1 MKKTLLAIIILILIA
16 LGVVFAINHM
26 LLPKTKADTI
36 TSTKIVISPALAID
50 FKTRLRG
57 NYTFVEDIGSANILI
72 TDKTQDIPNNW
83 NKIVLIDQ
91 NIDLM
96 PVGFGKFFQGDLPG
110 TGLKVFLATKT
121 IDEMKKLEPVLKDSL
136 IKNPPK
142 ATTILAVGDI
152 MLSRD
157 VDTKMDQF
165 GRLYPFE
172 NTVELTKNADF
183 SIANLESPFRDGVS
197 VPEPMVFG
205 AEKASVEG
213 LVAGGFD
220 AVNLANNHFGN
231 QDQKGMITTFNTLKD
246 KKIDYFGAGL
256 NNVDAAKPLIEDI
269 NGRKIAFLGYTDIDV
284 IPNSY
289 IANQNSSGVNIMNID
304 NLKTDLKN
312 ARKKADFVIVS
323 MHAGY
328 EYTNSPSQRQRDFA
342 HAAIDSGA
350 DLVIG
355 HHPHVVQGVEF
366 YKGKFIDYSL
376 GNFIFDQPWST
387 ETQQGLVAKFSLTFN
402 HITKIELTPI
412 HIYNWSQPKVITD
425 QTEFEAIFSRIFAG
439 SSRLK

>member
-1 MKKTLLAIIILILIA
+1 MKKVILAILVLVLIA
-16 LGVVFAINHM
+16 LGIVFIIDHQ
-26 LLPKTKADTI
+26 TKFSVHANI
-36 TSTKIVISPALAID
+36 ATSLKVNISPTLATD
-50 FKTRLRG
+50 FEPRLKD
-57 NYTFVEDIGSANILI
+57 NYTFTKNLSDANILI
-72 TDKTQDIPNNW
+72 TDKIEEIPANW
-83 NKIVLIDQ
+83 KNIVILDH
-91 NIDLM
+91 NIDLA
-96 PVGFGKFFQGDLPG
+96 PEGFGKFFQGELPG
-110 TGLKVFLATKT
+110 TGLKIYLAAESPNN
-121 IDEMKKLEPVLKDSL
+121 INKLEPILKSSL
-136 IKNPPK
+136 AKNPPK
-142 ATTILAVGDI
+142 PTTILAVGDI

-157 VDTKMDQF
+157 VDTQMDKF
-165 GRLYPFE
+165 GRLYPFQ
-172 NTVELTKNADF
+172 NTLDLTKNADF
-183 SIANLESPFRDGVS
+183 TLANLESPFREGNS
-197 VPEPMVFG
+197 VPEAMVFG

-231 QDQKGMITTFNTLKD
+231 QGQKGMITTFNTLKD
-246 KKIDYFGAGL
+246 NGIDYFGAGL
-256 NNVDAAKPLIEDI
+256 NNVEAAKPLIKEI
-269 NGRKIAFLGYTDIDV
+269 NGQKIAFLGYTDIDV

-425 QTEFEAIFSRIFAG
+425 QTEFEAILSRIFAG